1 MKTIKELADEL
12 GVAKQT
18 INNNKPEDIE
28 YTKIKNTNYIDEEL
42 EKIIVDNVKA
52 SPRYREEQMED
63 KQEREQEENLESKI
77 DTMIE
82 LLDVLKEDN
91 QMKQETIDDLREEIK
106 RLHYQISVKD
116 EQLKNA
122 SQSLQ
127 NQQVLA
133 LNSNKKVEQ
142 LENQIEQDKL
152 HQPQTEQR
160 NKNKGIISRLFNRS

>member
-152 HQPQTEQR
+152 HQPQAEQR

>member
-1 MKTIKELADEL
+1 MKTVKQLANEL

-18 INNNKPEDIE
+18 INNNKPEE
-28 YTKIKNTNYIDEEL
+28 MPYTKIKNTNYIDEAL
-42 EKIIVDNVKA
+42 EQVIVANVKV
-52 SPRYREEQMED
+52 SPRYQEEQQE
-63 KQEREQEENLESKI
+63 KQQEENLESKI

-91 QMKQETIDDLREEIK
+91 QVKQATIDDLREEIK
-106 RLHYQISVKD
+106 RLHHQLSIKD
-116 EQLKNA
+116 EQLTNA

-142 LENQIEQDKL
+142 LENQIEQERL
-152 HQPQTEQR
+152 HKPQSNNNQ
-160 NKNKGIISRLFNRS
+160 KSKGLIGRLLRR